1 MLEFHEHQQEKCFTY
16 NTVFLLLKSNSQTLM
31 NIDEKYLPKCTN
43 SGFFKAM
50 LENCF
55 QLS

>member
-1 MLEFHEHQQEKCFTY
+1 M
-16 NTVFLLLKSNSQTLM
+16 NTNRRSALHITLYCNFLLLKSNSQTLM